1 MEYQRTIAKETR
13 LDGIGLHSGQN
24 VHLVFK
30 PAAENSGIEFIR
42 TDLPSKPR
50 LSADILHTMESA
62 KSLRRTSVGEGG
74 FEVQTVE
81 HLMAALWGLGIDNIA
96 IEIDACEIPGLDGS
110 SLPFLEA
117 LKQAGP
123 VEQKAQKR
131 LFHIREP
138 VWVEEDGAYLVV
150 LPHKEFRVSYILS
163 YDHPLL
169 KLQYA
174 TFEPNGLCF
183 ERDIAPSRT
192 FCLQNEAEELRSQ
205 GLGKGATYENTL
217 VVGNGGVI
225 KNRLRFEN
233 EFARHKILDLIG
245 DLYLTGFHIKGYV
258 IAMKSGH
265 PLNIKLLQRLKF
277 QLDKLR
283 EGGISSLSNE
293 VVSGSELDINA
304 IQRILPHR
312 YPFLLVDRII
322 RLEKDKRAVGIKNVT
337 INENFFHGH
346 FPDRPIMP
354 GVLIIEA
361 MAQVAGVLMLN
372 RDESLGKY
380 AYFMSVDNA
389 RFRKTVVPGDSLY
402 LDVEVIKLRAKTG
415 LVHANALVND
425 KVVAEAD
432 LMFAIIDG

>member
-1 MEYQRTIAKETR
+1 MEYQRTIAKEIR
-13 LDGIGLHSGQN
+13 LDGVGLHSGQKA
-24 VHLVFK
+24 HLTFK
-30 PAAENSGIEFIR
+30 PADENSGIKFVR
-42 TDLPSKPR
+42 TDLQNRPMFC
-50 LSADILHTMESA
+50 ADMLHIMESA
-62 KSLRRTSVGEGG
+62 KSLRRTSIGEKG

-81 HLMAALWGLGIDNIA
+81 HLMAALWGLGIDNITV
-96 IEIDACEIPGLDGS
+96 EIDACEVPGLDGS

-117 LKQAGP
+117 LKEAGI
-123 VEQKAQKR
+123 VEQKAQKK
-131 LFHIREP
+131 LFYVREP
-138 VWVEEDGAYLVV
+138 VWVEEDGAYLIVI
-150 LPHKEFRVSYILS
+150 PSREFRVSYTLS

-169 KLQYA
+169 KIQYA
-174 TFEPNGLCF
+174 DFESNGLCF
-183 ERDIAPSRT
+183 EKEIAPSRT
-192 FCLQNEAEELRSQ
+192 FCLQKEAEELRSQ

-217 VVGNGGVI
+217 VVGDGGVI
-225 KNRLRFEN
+225 KNRIRFEN

-245 DLYLTGFHIKGYV
+245 DLYLTGLNIKGHI

-265 PLNIKLLQRLKF
+265 PLNIKLLQKLKS

-283 EGGISSLSNE
+283 EGGICSLSSE
-293 VVSGSELDINA
+293 VIQGPELDVNA
-304 IQRILPHR
+304 IERILPHR

-337 INENFFHGH
+337 INENFFNGH
-346 FPDRPIMP
+346 FPNRPIMP

-372 RDESLGKY
+372 KEENLGKY

-389 RFRKTVVPGDSLY
+389 RFRKTVVPGDRLY
-402 LDVEVIKLRAKTG
+402 LDVEVAKLRAKTG
-415 LVHANALVND
+415 LVHANALVDD